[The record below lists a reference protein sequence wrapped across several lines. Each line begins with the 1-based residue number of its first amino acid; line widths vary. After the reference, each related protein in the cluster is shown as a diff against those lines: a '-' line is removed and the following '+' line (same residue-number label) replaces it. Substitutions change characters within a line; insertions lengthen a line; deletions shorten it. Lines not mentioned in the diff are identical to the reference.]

1 MQTAVSDKRG
11 GGAAGNAP
19 RSRAGSPELGVSGGP
34 LHGALGHEAANPQA
48 TPAGAPW
55 APAQAALARVAAGLL
70 PWIFPIVLFVLW
82 HQGAEH
88 GWISAQVLPSPAF
101 VGETL
106 VDLARSGDLW
116 LNVQASMLRVG
127 VGFAVG
133 ALLGLMLGTAMGLSR
148 RLEAYVLPSFNA
160 LVQIPVLAWLPFVL
174 MLVGIGEPLKF
185 ILIAKAALV
194 PVTLNTLQ
202 GFRQAPDTLL
212 EVARSYG
219 FTRRQTVLEVV
230 LPSAVPTLFT
240 GLRLGFTK
248 AWLSLVVVELVASSE
263 GLGYLIVYGRQLF
276 QLDLVMAAVIVVGA
290 IGYAIDKLLDLAESR
305 VLRGRSAAYGATR

>member
-1 MQTAVSDKRG
+1 MRSAAF
-11 GGAAGNAP
+11 GAPG
-19 RSRAGSPELGVSGGP
+19 
-34 LHGALGHEAANPQA
+34 
-48 TPAGAPW
+48 AGAEQ
-55 APAQAALARVAAGLL
+55 PAFAGGDTGAGDGAHHTVPSTAARVQTIPARWSAMRRLGNGLL
-70 PWIFPIVLFVLW
+70 PWLFPLALFALW

-88 GWISAQVLPSPAF
+88 GWISAQVLPSPAY
-101 VGETL
+101 VVDTL
-106 VDLARSGDLW
+106 AELARSGDLW
-116 LNVQASMLRVG
+116 LNVQASMLRVF

-133 ALLGLMLGTAMGLSR
+133 AAVGLILGTAMGLSR
-148 RLEAYVLPSFNA
+148 SLEAYVLPTFNA

-174 MLVGIGEPLKF
+174 MLVGIGEALKF

-202 GFRQAPDTLL
+202 GFRQAPDALL
-212 EVARSYG
+212 EVAHSYG
-219 FTRRQTVLEVV
+219 FTRRQRVLEVV

-290 IGYAIDKLLDLAESR
+290 IGYVIDRVLDLAESR
-305 VLRGRSAAYGATR
+305 VLRGRAPTYGAAR